1 MKQKASDQSTAIDS
15 VVTDGSGY
23 YSIPLPDSGVY
34 NLIGDSKEKS
44 VLISNIHI
52 TDTQTFEVATVT
64 VQKPGTIE
72 GVTFLP
78 GLDSINQIRVTM
90 YIPGTGFIV
99 KPSPGGQFTFPRL
112 PPGSYKLIF
121 DPTNT
126 NYFVKVMDIKVD
138 AGSTL
143 DLKTIVLYGKNI
155 TGIPVL
161 DIGSD
166 VAVPINTNVVARFSA
181 TDTLGQIVMYWIDS
195 DGDGVFEDSS
205 ATSGTRAFK
214 LDSVPGTRKFIV
226 QVMDNDGNRVT
237 DSTIFYILQ
246 NVIKDGIRLDDMETG
261 DSLNENGWI
270 RYVED
275 DSRDGGNSTFPN
287 FVKNRLGQYCV
298 KPTSGE
304 GLLGTYGFKIDY
316 QMGNRDAYYGGA
328 NIRAGIMLSG
338 GNTVSMSVYN
348 KLSFWAKGTVPF
360 SLTVQIRTKSDTTNL
375 MGYAQSVEIST
386 EWKEYVIDVTGGEFH
401 FPPWITSAKKPF
413 DAENVVGISWLVNG
427 TLNVKNSFTIDNVY
441 LRQ

>member
-1 MKQKASDQSTAIDS
+1 
-15 VVTDGSGY
+15 
-23 YSIPLPDSGVY
+23 
-34 NLIGDSKEKS
+34 
-44 VLISNIHI
+44 
-52 TDTQTFEVATVT
+52 
-64 VQKPGTIE
+64 
-72 GVTFLP
+72 
-78 GLDSINQIRVTM
+78 
-90 YIPGTGFIV
+90 
-99 KPSPGGQFTFPRL
+99 
-112 PPGSYKLIF
+112 
-121 DPTNT
+121 
-126 NYFVKVMDIKVD
+126 
-138 AGSTL
+138 
-143 DLKTIVLYGKNI
+143 
-155 TGIPVL
+155 
-161 DIGSD
+161 
-166 VAVPINTNVVARFSA
+166 
-181 TDTLGQIVMYWIDS
+181 
-195 DGDGVFEDSS
+195 
-205 ATSGTRAFK
+205 
-214 LDSVPGTRKFIV
+214 
-226 QVMDNDGNRVT
+226 
-237 DSTIFYILQ
+237 
-246 NVIKDGIRLDDMETG
+246 METG